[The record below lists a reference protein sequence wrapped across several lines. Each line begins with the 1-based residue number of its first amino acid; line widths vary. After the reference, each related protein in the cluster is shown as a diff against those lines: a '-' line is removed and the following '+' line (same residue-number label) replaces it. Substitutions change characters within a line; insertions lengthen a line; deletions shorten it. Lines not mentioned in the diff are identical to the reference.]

1 MYCIL
6 LCLLLFTGIDV
17 IDGAILSRPSNI
29 SQSPV
34 GSMAAVHCTRDVR
47 WTKPYQRQDCVSAV
61 DLFHRHETA
70 MYGESSVVFLAP
82 RQADH
87 GAVRTAETPR
97 RYIVGKSEDG
107 DDSPAGSTIADE
119 NVSTGGCVM
128 AVLMLNT
135 IEPGLVPGME
145 RRAYLP
151 MEISSVEELWFSANE
166 IIRSCMRYGLG
177 FGWREEGERKTTQL
191 RTLMAYPPRND
202 RP

>member
-1 MYCIL
+1 
-6 LCLLLFTGIDV
+6 
-17 IDGAILSRPSNI
+17 
-29 SQSPV
+29 
-34 GSMAAVHCTRDVR
+34 
-47 WTKPYQRQDCVSAV
+47 
-61 DLFHRHETA
+61 
-70 MYGESSVVFLAP
+70 
-82 RQADH
+82 
-87 GAVRTAETPR
+87 
-97 RYIVGKSEDG
+97 
-107 DDSPAGSTIADE
+107 
-119 NVSTGGCVM
+119 M

-177 FGWREEGERKTTQL
+177 FGWCEEGERKTTQL

>member
-1 MYCIL
+1 
-6 LCLLLFTGIDV
+6 
-17 IDGAILSRPSNI
+17 
-29 SQSPV
+29 
-34 GSMAAVHCTRDVR
+34 
-47 WTKPYQRQDCVSAV
+47 
-61 DLFHRHETA
+61 

-177 FGWREEGERKTTQL
+177 FGWREEGLDFNMGVFLWAKDSAIDRHFAQEMAMVAGAGTTPDVKTS
-191 RTLMAYPPRND
+191 
-202 RP
+202 